1 MSDTLTRL
9 RELLERATPTRT
21 PKSHAIPLDDG
32 LWIEAEARAVLFAE
46 AARALPALLA
56 VADAAELVIKGRE
69 RLDFRPTLS
78 VSRTDAYASYHA
90 AQDKLDAALAAL
102 DEVGNG

>member
-9 RELLERATPTRT
+9 RELLGRAEPTATPRGVALR
-21 PKSHAIPLDDG
+21 SDNG
-32 LWIEAEARAVLFAE
+32 LWIDRDALLSVRA
-46 AARALPALLA
+46 AAHAALPALLA